1 VNVCLVNLPIEK
13 ENKNMKKHIYTVFAF
28 AVFAASALANSG
40 TSLDVKVPF
49 AFKAGD
55 STLPAGTYRV
65 TETTSGVLLF
75 RSDKDAVF
83 VPKSILDSGI
93 EDSGKASFKFDITGD
108 KYILR
113 EVHPEK

>member
-1 VNVCLVNLPIEK
+1 
-13 ENKNMKKHIYTVFAF
+13 MKKNIFTVVAF
-28 AVFAASALANSG
+28 AVFAASAFANSG
-40 TSLDVKVPF
+40 TELDVKVPF

-65 TETTSGVLLF
+65 TETSSGVLLF
-75 RSDKDAVF
+75 RGDKEAVF
-83 VPKSILDSGI
+83 VPKAILDIGA
-93 EDSGKASFKFDITGD
+93 EDSGKVSFKFAVTGD